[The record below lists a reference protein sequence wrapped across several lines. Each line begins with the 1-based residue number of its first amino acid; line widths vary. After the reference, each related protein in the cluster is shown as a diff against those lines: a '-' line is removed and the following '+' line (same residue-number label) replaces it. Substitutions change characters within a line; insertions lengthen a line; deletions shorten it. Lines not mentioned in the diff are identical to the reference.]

1 MRLSGLEPETF
12 RLSGGCSNQLSY
24 RRIRR
29 RPLVGSRVK
38 EAVKPPS
45 LAQAGHGIIG
55 YRLSKSCQV
64 RDQGG
69 LATQSLQWEDIA
81 IWIRPAPKGAV
92 RNARPAIV
100 CLTADS
106 VQVRLIIPRKEVIQ
120 PHLPIRLPCY
130 DLVPLTGFTFGA
142 SILAVRT
149 TTSGA
154 TNSGGLTGGV
164 YTAQEQIHRGVAD
177 PRLLAIPASC
187 GRIAAHNLN

>member
-1 MRLSGLEPETF
+1 MVRLLGLEPSTS

-24 RRIRR
+24 KRVCAHQGLVACPV
-29 RPLVGSRVK
+29 RPTGS
-38 EAVKPPS
+38 AVALAVVSYGSQRYASALRADSPS
-45 LAQAGHGIIG
+45 RCAPGRARDGHIKR
-55 YRLSKSCQV
+55 YSRQRLSVLSAHRCAADVWLFKP
-64 RDQGG
+64 G
-69 LATQSLQWEDIA
+69 L
-81 IWIRPAPKGAV
+81 
-92 RNARPAIV
+92 
-100 CLTADS
+100 
-106 VQVRLIIPRKEVIQ
+106 PRKEVIQ

-142 SILAVRT
+142 SPLAVRT

-164 YTAQEQIHRGVAD
+164 YKAQEHIHRGVAD